1 MKAKI
6 VFITGASSGIGEGC
20 ARKFAKEGWNLILN
34 ARTVSKLE
42 ELKAELEKEYGIQV
56 CVLPFDVRD
65 RKQAAA
71 ALEALPEEWK
81 SIDVL
86 INNAGLVIGVDKE
99 FEGSLDEWD
108 IMIDTNIRGL
118 LAMTRLV
125 VPGMVERG
133 CGHIINIGSIAGDAA
148 YPGGSVYCATKA
160 AVKALSDGLRIDLVD
175 TPLRVTN
182 IKPGMVETNFT
193 VVRYRGDKQAADNFY
208 KGIRPLTGDD
218 IAETVYYA
226 ASAPAHIQIAE
237 VLLMPT
243 YQATGTISYKKK
255 AEYMFFRS
263 FSLPDDKISIILLP
277 EN

>member
-1 MKAKI
+1 MDNRI
-6 VFITGASSGIGEGC
+6 VLITGASSGIGKAC
-20 ARKFAKEGWNLILN
+20 AHKFAKEGWNLILN
-34 ARTVSKLE
+34 ARNEAKLD
-42 ELKAELEKEYGIQV
+42 ELKAELEMEYPKIAV
-56 CVLPFDVRD
+56 WKLPFDVRD
-65 RKQAAA
+65 RKQAQA
-71 ALEALPEEWK
+71 ALESLPAEWAM
-81 SIDVL
+81 IDLL

-99 FEGSLDEWD
+99 FEGDLDEWD

-133 CGHIINIGSIAGDAA
+133 RGHIINIGSIAGDAA

-193 VVRYRGDKQAADNFY
+193 VVRYRGDKEAADNFY

-218 IAETVYYA
+218 IAETVYFA

-255 AEYMFFRS
+255 
-263 FSLPDDKISIILLP
+263 P
-277 EN
+277 E

>member
-1 MKAKI
+1 METKI

-20 ARKFAKEGWNLILN
+20 ARKFASQGWNLILN

-42 ELKAELEKEYGIQV
+42 KLKSELEAANGIRV
-56 CVLPFDVRD
+56 YILPFDVRD
-65 RKQAAA
+65 RKQATD
-71 ALEALPEEWK
+71 ALETLPEDWK

-86 INNAGLVIGVDKE
+86 VNNAGLVIGVDKE
-99 FEGSLDEWD
+99 FEGNLDEWD
-108 IMIDTNIRGL
+108 IVIDTNIKAL

-133 CGHIINIGSIAGDAA
+133 RGHIINIGSIAGDAA

-208 KGIRPLTGDD
+208 RGIRPLTGDD
-218 IAETVYYA
+218 IAETVYFA

-243 YQATGTISYKKK
+243 YQATGTISYKK
-255 AEYMFFRS
+255 
-263 FSLPDDKISIILLP
+263 
-277 EN
+277 